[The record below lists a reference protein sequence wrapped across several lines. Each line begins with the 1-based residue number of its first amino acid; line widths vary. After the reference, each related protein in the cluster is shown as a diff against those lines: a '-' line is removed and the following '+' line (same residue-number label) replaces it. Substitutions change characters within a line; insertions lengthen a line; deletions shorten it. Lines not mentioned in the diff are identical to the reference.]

1 MDLKFNVKR
10 VKLHNSAFTEMRKDA
25 NLVADLEARGH
36 AIANAAGS
44 GYEVSSYSGK
54 TRHRVSVITESYD
67 AAKDTA
73 ENNTL
78 LKALDAGR

>member
-10 VKLHNSAFTEMRKDA
+10 VKLHNRGFTEMRKDP
-25 NLVADLEARGH
+25 NLVADLEARGR
-36 AIANAAGS
+36 AIANAAGP

-54 TRHRVSVITESYD
+54 TRHRVSVITESYE
-67 AAKDTA
+67 AAKDNE